1 MNILINF
8 RSQNFCIY
16 FFLIFRFI
24 NGRKDRLSEHE
35 FYKVGATIVGT
46 EAEDVSR
53 YYSAS
58 RIDGLTKR
66 VCKDMELIEEYTGR
80 PDHMIHMNVQFV
92 PVEKQF
98 GPADSSKRAR

>member
-1 MNILINF
+1 MH
-8 RSQNFCIY
+8 C
-16 FFLIFRFI
+16 RFI

-35 FYKVGATIVGT
+35 FYKVGATIMGS

-98 GPADSSKRAR
+98 GPADQHKRAR